1 MQRTARPKFSTD
13 CFVPRND
20 VNEGTPK
27 KGLLE
32 EIPYQSEA
40 NHEVVVGIVGC
51 GHLVTHDA
59 AHEDLHVVIN
69 RLGAI
74 EVNVRVLG

>member
-1 MQRTARPKFSTD
+1 MAAEILLRNEVEQEIAAHSTTEFTND
-13 CFVPRND
+13 FLVPRND

-51 GHLVTHDA
+51 G
-59 AHEDLHVVIN
+59 
-69 RLGAI
+69 I
-74 EVNVRVLG
+74 EGIS

>member
-1 MQRTARPKFSTD
+1 MAAEILLRNEVEQEIVVHSTTEFSTD

-27 KGLLE
+27 KNLFE

-51 GHLVTHDA
+51 G
-59 AHEDLHVVIN
+59 
-69 RLGAI
+69 I
-74 EVNVRVLG
+74 EIVARH